1 MFVALKINIFDMRF
15 IYVSLILL
23 FISSCS
29 LLWKDEINN
38 NTDNSNIAVVS
49 IPDTSE
55 KESYQEKNVFIERDK
70 DIIGDKI
77 EMIVENPIPEIIW
90 VNYLSQNYL
99 KKKTIEITWQ
109 WWTAWI
115 KNMYVVFSNKDSK
128 FPTKRY
134 NILKNTYWYDNF
146 LFHASKLM
154 NFYDNWENIYDINIE
169 FVDQPKVNIK
179 VIINVPNS
187 IVLE

>member
-1 MFVALKINIFDMRF
+1 MRF

-38 NTDNSNIAVVS
+38 NTDNPNIAVVS
-49 IPDTSE
+49 IPDTSK

-77 EMIVENPIPEIIW
+77 EMIVDNPIPEIIW
-90 VNYLSQNYL
+90 INYLSQSDL
-99 KKKTIEITWQ
+99 DKKTLLITWQ
-109 WWTAWI
+109 GKSSWI
-115 KNMYVVFSNKDSK
+115 KKIYIVFSNKDSK
-128 FPTKRY
+128 FPTKK
-134 NILKNTYWYDNF
+134 LELPKSSEWYSNF
-146 LFHASKLM
+146 SFHASKIM

-169 FVDQPKVNIK
+169 FIDKQKVNVK
-179 VIINVPNS
+179 VTINVPNS
-187 IVLE
+187 IVLD